1 MKTDLMHTKP
11 NQVVYNVI
19 IMETQSEPTLPE
31 NDSDPGT
38 LPKPQTSHVLRNA
51 LIIAIFIA
59 TLFVS
64 VTPNSLSGSLSE
76 QLGLLL
82 VSQPNTI
89 ILPDGTPRPLI
100 KIGIVSGHWGNDS
113 GAVCEDGTTE
123 AEINLRIATLVQQKL
138 SALGFETDL
147 LKEFDTRLSGYHA
160 AVLVSIHN
168 DSCEYINDQATGFK
182 VAAAMSSR
190 DLKLANRLAGCLR
203 DRYQRTTGLPLH
215 NSVTNDMSLY
225 HAFNEIDPN
234 TTAGIIETGFLRLDY
249 DILKNKTDLVAT
261 GVSKGIIC
269 FINNENIGPTPAP

>member
-1 MKTDLMHTKP
+1 
-11 NQVVYNVI
+11 
-19 IMETQSEPTLPE
+19 METPSQSSFPR
-31 NDSDPGT
+31 NDSAVPARRKPGSPFIMQTT
-38 LPKPQTSHVLRNA
+38 LA
-51 LIIAIFIA
+51 IAILVA

-64 VTPNSLSGSLSE
+64 VTPNSLSGSLSD
-76 QLGLLL
+76 QLALLL
-82 VSQPNTI
+82 VNQPNSVI
-89 ILPDGTPRPLI
+89 PPGGTPRPMI

-123 AEINLRIATLVQQKL
+123 ADINLRIATLVQQKL

-147 LKEFDTRLSGYHA
+147 LKEFDTRLDGYHS

-168 DSCEYINDQATGFK
+168 DSCQYINDQATGFK

-190 DLKLANRLAGCLR
+190 DSNLANRLAACLR

-225 HAFNEIDPN
+225 HAFNEIDSS
-234 TTAGIIETGFLRLDY
+234 TTAAIIETGFLKLDY

-261 GVSKGIIC
+261 GVSNGILC
-269 FINNENIGPTPAP
+269 FINNENIVLTPAP